1 MNWWLPWRAE
11 YPPGAWRDDLLA
23 GLMVTVLI
31 VPQSLAYA
39 LLAGL
44 PPYTGLIASVLPAVC
59 YGFLG
64 RSSVLAVGPV
74 AVTSLM
80 TFTALSP
87 LAAPATAAWAQY
99 AMWLALLSGV
109 LLLLLGLL
117 RFGFLSRLLS
127 FPVLSGFSTAAAL
140 LILNSQWRSAFGFS
154 DAGWH
159 VPTAILGLMTV
170 LILWG
175 GKQLLSPWHWGKVT
189 VLLLP
194 VAWLGVVTLA
204 LWLWAPIASGIATVG
219 VIEQHIAY
227 PTWVWP
233 GWTVLQSLLPSAAM
247 IALMSM
253 VASLAVAKSLGRAR
267 GETPDAN
274 AELRGLGMANLAS
287 AASGSFP
294 VAGGFSRSAVYAQTG
309 ARSPLAG
316 MVSGLCMLL
325 VILFFTPALKY
336 LPVAVL
342 SAAVMVAALSLL
354 DWRTLLHSWRYDRAD
369 ASAWLMTAGTVLVLG
384 LEAGIVVGIVF
395 SLGAFLWRASQPH
408 VAVVGRVP
416 HSTGFRNI
424 KRHAVETRPGLL
436 MLRIDESLFFGN
448 IEQVRELVHEAVRQH
463 AAQRVVLWM
472 TAVNAIDET
481 ALEGLGDLAQ
491 ELQQQHIQLELAEVK
506 GPVQD
511 RLSRVQGL
519 SAVKIW
525 FTAHE
530 AYEGAAID
538 ANSSVV
544 LPAPP

>member
-1 MNWWLPWRAE
+1 
-11 YPPGAWRDDLLA
+11 
-23 GLMVTVLI
+23 
-31 VPQSLAYA
+31 
-39 LLAGL
+39 
-44 PPYTGLIASVLPAVC
+44 
-59 YGFLG
+59 
-64 RSSVLAVGPV
+64 
-74 AVTSLM
+74 M
-80 TFTALSP
+80 TFSALSP
-87 LAAPATAAWAQY
+87 LAVPATVPWAQY

-109 LLLLLGLL
+109 LLLLLGVL

-154 DAGWH
+154 DTGWH
-159 VPTAILGLMTV
+159 LPTTMLGLMTV

-175 GKQLLSPWHWGKVT
+175 GKHLLASWRWGKAA

-194 VAWLGVVTLA
+194 VAWLSLVTLG
-204 LWLWAPIASGIATVG
+204 LWYWKPAVSAIPTVG
-219 VIEQHIAY
+219 TIELHSSY
-227 PTWVWP
+227 PSWVWP
-233 GWTVLQSLLPSAAM
+233 GWSVLQSLLPSALM

-274 AELRGLGMANLAS
+274 AELRGLGVANLAS
-287 AASGSFP
+287 AASGTFP

-316 MVSGLCMLL
+316 MVSGVCMLL

-369 ASAWLMTAGTVLVLG
+369 ASAWLMTAGTVLILG

-408 VAVVGRVP
+408 IAVVGRVP
-416 HSTGFRNI
+416 DSSGFRNI

-448 IEQVRELVHEAVRQH
+448 IEQVRELVHDAVKQY

-481 ALEGLGDLAQ
+481 ALEGLGDLVQ
-491 ELQQQHIQLELAEVK
+491 ELQQQHILLELAEVK

-519 SAVKIW
+519 SSVKIW

-530 AYEGAAID
+530 AYEGKAAE
-538 ANSSVV
+538 SSMQENHR
-544 LPAPP
+544 A